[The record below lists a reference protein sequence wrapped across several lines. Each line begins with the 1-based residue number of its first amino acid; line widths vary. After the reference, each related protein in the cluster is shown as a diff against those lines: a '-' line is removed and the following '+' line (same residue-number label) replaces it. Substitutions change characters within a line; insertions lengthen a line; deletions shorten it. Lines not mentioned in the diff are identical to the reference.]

1 MMKFKL
7 KAIAITAAGLF
18 AGTALWAQNVKS
30 HQQHAPADSSGG
42 TTARAVNMEVKN
54 STSAA
59 QDKSGDSMAGMDHG
73 SMGDAQ
79 GGSAPA
85 DARDPHAYSGGYG
98 LGVGKYAYAQT
109 RQLKLADEHNF
120 AALLANRFERAN
132 SSYGNTFSYG
142 AQAWFGRD
150 YDKLVIKAEGDL
162 VESKVPEAR
171 TEVLWG
177 HAFAPFWDTQLGLRS
192 DSGAGP
198 ERRWLAV
205 GVQGLAPYWFGV
217 EATAY
222 LGEGG
227 KTALRLSAD
236 YDILLTQRLI
246 LQPGAEFN
254 FYGQRDPE
262 RGLGDGLSNATAG
275 VRLRYEFSRQF
286 APYLGVEWK
295 GKYGS
300 TADVA
305 RDAGEPV
312 QEVRWIGG
320 VRFWF

>member
-1 MMKFKL
+1 M
-7 KAIAITAAGLF
+7 AG
-18 AGTALWAQNVKS
+18 
-30 HQQHAPADSSGG
+30 
-42 TTARAVNMEVKN
+42 NMEVHS
-54 STSAA
+54 STPAA
-59 QDKSGDSMAGMDHG
+59 QDESGDSMGGMDHG

-79 GGSAPA
+79 GGTAPG

-98 LGVGKYAYAQT
+98 LGVGKYTYAQS

-132 SSYGNTFSYG
+132 SSYGNGFSYG

-162 VESKVPEAR
+162 VENKVPEAR

-192 DSGAGP
+192 DTGGGP
-198 ERRWLAV
+198 ERRWLAF
-205 GVQGLAPYWFGV
+205 GVQGLAPYWFDV
-217 EATAY
+217 ETTAY

-246 LQPGAEFN
+246 LQPGAELN

-262 RGLGDGLSNATAG
+262 RDLGDGLSNATAG
-275 VRLRYEFSRQF
+275 IRLRYEFSRQF

-300 TADVA
+300 TADIA
-305 RDAGEPV
+305 RSAGEPV